1 MISTGVMAAVLV
13 LLLFLLCFGVPV
25 PFAFFGTSMVLVFLG
40 GYDTSFL
47 LPYGYTKVSSYVLLA
62 IPLFIMAG
70 GIIERS
76 NMGEKLVNFI
86 ELFVGKVKGSL
97 GVVAVVSCAVFGAIT
112 GSAAATQSVIGSIM
126 WPRMEAA
133 GYSKGKSA
141 ALIASS
147 CLLGGMIPPSG
158 LMIIYAWTAQVS
170 VLQCFLATLVP
181 GIIMAIMF
189 SVAFVVM
196 LRNDDGVQVLA
207 TGNRQEY
214 FQLAKKRTTSAIPAL
229 LFPVIVLGGIYGGFM
244 TATEAA
250 AVSVV
255 YATLVGFFIYRELK
269 LKTLGSVLV
278 ETATTTGVIMIMLFM
293 VMMLSRLLIMEDVP
307 GMFLELVTS
316 ISTNKYVILIM
327 VNIFMIIIGMLMD
340 DVSSVLLCTPL
351 LMPIMESIGISP
363 IHFASIVCV
372 NISLGCVT
380 PPCAPLLYLA
390 SRLSNT
396 PVSAMMKPTL
406 LLIAFVWLPALLLV
420 TFIPALSLTLPGMI
434 TG

>member
-1 MISTGVMAAVLV
+1 MISTGIMVGILV
-13 LLLFLLCFGVPV
+13 LLLALLFFGVPV
-25 PFAFFGTSMVLVFLG
+25 PMAFFGTTMLMIFAG
-40 GYDTSFL
+40 GYSTSFL
-47 LPYGYTKVSSYVLLA
+47 IPYGYSKVSSYVLLA

-76 NMGEKLVNFI
+76 NMGEKLVNFV
-86 ELFVGKVKGSL
+86 ELFVGKIKGSL
-97 GVVAVVSCAVFGAIT
+97 GVVAVVSCAIFGAIT

-126 WPRMEAA
+126 WPRMEKA
-133 GYSKGKSA
+133 GYDKGKSA
-141 ALIASS
+141 ALLASS

-181 GIIMAIMF
+181 GIMMAAMF
-189 SVAFVVM
+189 SVAFVFMVK
-196 LRNDDGVQVLA
+196 NDEGVKTLEASTKEEYLA
-207 TGNRQEY
+207 
-214 FQLAKKRTTSAIPAL
+214 LAKTRTKSAVPAI
-229 LFPVIVLGGIYGGFM
+229 LFPVIVLGGIYGGLM

-255 YATLVGFFIYRELK
+255 YATLVGFVIYRELK
-269 LKTLGSVLV
+269 LKSLGSVLV
-278 ETATTTGVIMIMLFM
+278 ETATTTGVIMVMLFM

-307 GMFLELVTS
+307 SMFLTLFTS
-316 ISTNKYVILIM
+316 ISTNKYIILIM
-327 VNIFMIIIGMLMD
+327 INIFMIIIGMLMD
-340 DVSSVLLCTPL
+340 DISAVLLCTPL
-351 LMPIMESIGISP
+351 LTPIMESIGISS
-363 IHFASIVCV
+363 IHFAAILCV

-406 LLIAFVWLPALLLV
+406 QLIVFVWLPALLLV
-420 TFIPALSLTLPGMI
+420 TFIPALPLTLPGLLSS
-434 TG
+434 